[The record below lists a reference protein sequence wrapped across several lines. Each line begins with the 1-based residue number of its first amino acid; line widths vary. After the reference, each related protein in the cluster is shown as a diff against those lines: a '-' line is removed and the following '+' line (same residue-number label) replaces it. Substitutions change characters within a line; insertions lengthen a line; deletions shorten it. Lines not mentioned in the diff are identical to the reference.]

1 METYSSG
8 SHSILT
14 KFTKLRKKPQ
24 QPLTDLTDLYSKIAN
39 ESIFYLKL
47 ENQKQYQRAL
57 QGWKMLT
64 TDTIFQLTR
73 IEHCNRNRESYT
85 KDELSIETGIK
96 ELYHKAL
103 RNMERTK
110 ELINESKAGNINNNE
125 SSQRNGSFSS
135 SSSVPSRP
143 MTARTMSAG
152 FPRMTL
158 RDQHSRSKEPR
169 FPFVNYDLPTG
180 SSHDAPHR
188 SSNHIDN
195 TKEKERRINFTTS
208 KSLDPYPRDVEKI
221 GYRKSDSDL
230 ESVTSS
236 VISNRSNDSRS
247 IHSERITNNADDIPS
262 QDEIVYETE
271 PISVISTDNLTSTN
285 RETGIESESEGD
297 PDFDVTDYYDD
308 YLEVDSTGEESMTEN
323 NETNNSQDNILQTI
337 DSNDRPEISF
347 EKNKN
352 QLTNQV
358 PVIDLPKLPPM
369 PHYIPPIPQAPVLI
383 KEEESLP
390 KQLSLK
396 KKSSNEKES
405 YTSKTMHTSNHK
417 RPSKPAT
424 SLKQTKSTPSLPTS
438 RPRHLLSSKTSM
450 QKNLKSP
457 STLSLGSRPSS
468 ENRNIGTRALKTE
481 QLEASQQ
488 AARMVLNHKQKKR
501 TTRSKETSTS
511 KSSSSSTTK
520 LSPKSSN
527 LKTKTKI
534 QTDPSSKN
542 NGNKLRTTKK
552 TSPVKHAPIKRP
564 TSKTAKKSKSLTLE
578 SLSSVDTDPTRSMS
592 SNTNNK
598 SSPNSEETS
607 RTNSGLNRDSDDKN
621 SLKESLEEQI
631 IDSISGI
638 DKTAAKQIFQEIVV
652 QGDEVQWDDIAGL
665 NTAKNS
671 LKEAVVYPFLRP
683 DLFKGLRE
691 PITGMLLFGPPGT
704 GKTMLARAVAHESKS
719 TFFSISASS
728 LTSKY
733 LGESEKLVRALF
745 LVAKK
750 LAPSII
756 FVDEIDSILGSRN
769 NDGENESSRRIKN
782 EFLIQ
787 WSSLSSAAAGNEK
800 KSEGSGTNGR
810 EQLTGNTSDGDDT
823 RVLVLAATN
832 LPWSIDEAARRRFV
846 RRQYIPL
853 PEDET
858 RLVQIKRL
866 LSHQKHTLTDDEF
879 DELMRLTDG
888 YSGSDITSLAKD
900 AAMGPLRELGD
911 QLLFMDRENIRP
923 MGLIDFKN
931 SLEYI
936 KPSVSKEGLEKYEEW
951 AAKFGSSGI

>member
-1 METYSSG
+1 MDSYSNS

-47 ENQKQYQRAL
+47 ENQKQYKRAL

-73 IEHCNRNRESYT
+73 IEHSNRNRESYT

-103 RNMERTK
+103 GNMERIQ
-110 ELINESKAGNINNNE
+110 EYINESNIENTNSNNN
-125 SSQRNGSFSS
+125 SQKNGTTTS
-135 SSSVPSRP
+135 SSSVSSRP

-158 RDQHSRSKEPR
+158 RDHHSRSKEPR
-169 FPFVNYDLPTG
+169 FPFVNYNSATA
-180 SSHDAPHR
+180 SSYDSINKTR
-188 SSNHIDN
+188 NNIET

-208 KSLDPYPRDVEKI
+208 KSLDHYSKNA
-221 GYRKSDSDL
+221 SDTVKNERSESDL

-236 VISNRSNDSRS
+236 FISNKSNESRLIPAENIEQNIKDVTS
-247 IHSERITNNADDIPS
+247 QSDISFEAEPILATSTDQLSVTNN
-262 QDEIVYETE
+262 ET
-271 PISVISTDNLTSTN
+271 D
-285 RETGIESESEGD
+285 GDSEGEA
-297 PDFDVTDYYDD
+297 DFDVTDYYDD
-308 YLEVDSTGEESMTEN
+308 YLEFESTGEESMTELNGSN
-323 NETNNSQDNILQTI
+323 NIQDRVLHTI
-337 DSNDRPEISF
+337 DNNDLPKYSIEERKDEIIT
-347 EKNKN
+347 EVP
-352 QLTNQV
+352 LTN
-358 PVIDLPKLPPM
+358 LPKLPPM
-369 PHYIPPIPQAPVLI
+369 PHYVPPIPEAPILISDEKIISKQSNLI
-383 KEEESLP
+383 K
-390 KQLSLK
+390 K
-396 KKSSNEKES
+396 KSNEKEVNAS
-405 YTSKTMHTSNHK
+405 KTNRSSNSKRTSK
-417 RPSKPAT
+417 PSTP
-424 SLKQTKSTPSLPTS
+424 LKQTKSTPSLPTS
-438 RPRHLLSSKTSM
+438 KPRHSLSSKTSM
-450 QKNLKSP
+450 QKNFMSP
-457 STLSLGSRPSS
+457 STLSLGSRTSN
-468 ENRNIGTRALKTE
+468 ENRHTGTRAIKSE

-488 AARMVLNHKQKKR
+488 AARMVLNHKPKNN
-501 TTRSKETSTS
+501 TTRMKELSSSK
-511 KSSSSSTTK
+511 SSSTTK
-520 LSPKSSN
+520 LSPKVSN
-527 LKTKTKI
+527 SKSKTKTH
-534 QTDPSSKN
+534 TDSLIKSKA
-542 NGNKLRTTKK
+542 NKQRTIKK
-552 TSPVKHAPIKRP
+552 TSPIKHTP
-564 TSKTAKKSKSLTLE
+564 SKKPASKSTKKSKSLTLE
-578 SLSSVDTDPTRSMS
+578 SQSLIDTDPDRSMS
-592 SNTNNK
+592 NDTSNKTT
-598 SSPNSEETS
+598 PNSEETS
-607 RTNSGLNRDSDDKN
+607 RTNSGLHGDSDDKK

-631 IDSISGI
+631 IDSIPGV

-745 LVAKK
+745 SVAKK

-800 KSEGSGTNGR
+800 KSDGSNSNNK
-810 EQLTGNTSDGDDT
+810 EQILGNMSEDNDT

-866 LSHQKHTLTDDEF
+866 LSHQKHTLTDSEF
-879 DELMRLTDG
+879 EELMQLTDG